1 MLLLFYPR
9 CLFLSVSILNSDNSS
24 LKHHW
29 LTTELRRA
37 VYGVAFSYL
46 LAICFE
52 SIMKSDR
59 AFRCMSMEGQSEED
73 LLRYSLMHKA
83 GYILEPE
90 LPVVLRMP
98 YYTTALSIQ
107 VLQAG

>member
-1 MLLLFYPR
+1 MIR
-9 CLFLSVSILNSDNSS
+9 TNNS
-24 LKHHW
+24 
-29 LTTELRRA
+29 ELRRA
-37 VYGVAFSYL
+37 ACRFAFSYL

-83 GYILEPE
+83 GYIPEP
-90 LPVVLRMP
+90 
-98 YYTTALSIQ
+98 
-107 VLQAG
+107 